1 MNKRGII
8 SYLCAAALA
17 FALGGCTLTKDSTAP
32 KAQAGKSNPAP
43 STNSNSNSSSNR
55 VMAAKAQPQ
64 PQSPKIFTNQVAAA
78 SKPSPPV
85 SPAASPRS
93 VPQPQSPSVPQPEIV
108 NRKMTLQTNVQS
120 SDLPPDALV
129 IRADPKTVSK
139 EDASHSGLAL
149 TGLFK
154 HKGFKWIMALGVL
167 GLAYWYVRRRGG
179 SKAGSKGSKLAL
191 SKPVTIPVTDF
202 PTE

>member
-8 SYLCAAALA
+8 SYLCAAVLALA
-17 FALGGCTLTKDSTAP
+17 LCGCTVTKDSGAP
-32 KAQAGKSNPAP
+32 KAQASKSSAAS
-43 STNSNSNSSSNR
+43 STNITSNSNSNR
-55 VMAAKAQPQ
+55 VTAAKAQPQ
-64 PQSPKIFTNQVAAA
+64 SANPKISTNQVSAA
-78 SKPSPPV
+78 SKPSAPA
-85 SPAASPRS
+85 SPAATPRIA
-93 VPQPQSPSVPQPEIV
+93 PQPQTPSVPQPEIV
-108 NRKMTLQTNVQS
+108 NRKMTAQTNVQGA
-120 SDLPPDALV
+120 DLPPDALV

-139 EDASHSGLAL
+139 EDASHSHLAL

-179 SKAGSKGSKLAL
+179 SQGGSKASKLAL
-191 SKPVTIPVTDF
+191 SKPATIAVTDF